1 MQPQKPSHS
10 DEHLKKLVTKYKY
23 KKHQEQV
30 ICQDKQS
37 QETEQTVCEGQ
48 ESPSTQCCNRQPGKP
63 GMKNKDMWSKAPATE
78 TKSSLCS
85 DKQYQSTGCFKK
97 FTISDNIQSPVRPK
111 YTDDKNC
118 QFMWPV
124 KPKSVMQ
131 LAKPAVYEDTRK
143 MQSNP
148 KKRIQMQFNQMNASS
163 IEKVQSQCVPKK
175 CKKMQP
181 VMCPVKKLSPDVT
194 STAKVQAQK
203 RNITV
208 NI

>member
-1 MQPQKPSHS
+1 MQPQKPIYS
-10 DEHLKKLVTKYKY
+10 DEQLKKPVTKCKYKY
-23 KKHQEQV
+23 QKHQEQV
-30 ICQDKQS
+30 ICQDKQI

-48 ESPSTQCCNRQPGKP
+48 ESPSTQCCNRWPVKP
-63 GMKNKDMWSKAPATE
+63 GMKHKDVWSKEPSAE

-85 DKQYQSTGCFKK
+85 DKLCQSTRCFKK
-97 FTISDNIQSPVRPK
+97 FTRSDNIQSPVRPK

-124 KPKSVMQ
+124 KPKSVAW

-148 KKRIQMQFNQMNASS
+148 KKRIQMQFNQMNDSS
-163 IEKVQSQCVPKK
+163 AEKVQPQSMPKK

-181 VMCPVKKLSPDVT
+181 VMQLLKS
-194 STAKVQAQK
+194 
-203 RNITV
+203 
-208 NI
+208 